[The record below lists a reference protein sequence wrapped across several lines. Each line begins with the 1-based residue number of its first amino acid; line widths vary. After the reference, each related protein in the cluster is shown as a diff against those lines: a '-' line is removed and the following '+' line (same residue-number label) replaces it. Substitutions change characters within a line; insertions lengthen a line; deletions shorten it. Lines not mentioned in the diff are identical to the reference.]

1 MSVSIKNWFNA
12 FSVCSVIE
20 MYLERVGLDR
30 RKANIISCILFQS
43 YFVFIGF
50 KLLLLEWILRDPT
63 KNSVIKQA
71 TLQNIDDIYGYF
83 VFDTIYLIT
92 ENPNTL
98 FIGHHITSFFIIS
111 IIRSYIA
118 DLSENTPFYLYNCIC
133 ILAEI
138 QNPILNL
145 RHLTRGYPE
154 LKELNKQALYWS
166 YLIFR
171 ITLFPIFSASFLY
184 YNQNIPYFYPLTV
197 LFILLYSVSVMWFQ
211 QIRGMT
217 IHTILR
223 TEI

>member
-1 MSVSIKNWFNA
+1 MSISIKNWFNA
-12 FSVCSVIE
+12 FGVCSVIE
-20 MYLERVGLDR
+20 MYLERFGFNR
-30 RKANIISCILFQS
+30 RKANIISCILFQM
-43 YFVFIGF
+43 YFVYIGF
-50 KLLLLEWILRDPT
+50 KLLLFEYLGSNV
-63 KNSVIKQA
+63 KNN

-92 ENPNTL
+92 ENPQTL
-98 FIGHHITSFFIIS
+98 FICHHIASFFIIS
-111 IIRSYIA
+111 IIRNYIA
-118 DLSENTPFYLYNCIC
+118 SLNNETTFYLYNCIC

-145 RHLTRGYPE
+145 RYLTKGNIK
-154 LKELNKQALYWS
+154 LKRLNKQALYYS

-211 QIRGMT
+211 QIRGMMV
-217 IHTILR
+217 HKILR
-223 TEI
+223 TEIN

>member
-1 MSVSIKNWFNA
+1 MLVSISNWFRS
-12 FSVCSVIE
+12 FSFCSIIE

-50 KLLLLEWILRDPT
+50 KLLLLEWVNT
-63 KNSVIKQA
+63 SNSVIKQA
-71 TLQNIDDIYGYF
+71 TLQNLDDIYGYF

-92 ENPNTL
+92 ENPQTL
-98 FIGHHITSFFIIS
+98 FIVHHIASFMIIS
-111 IIRSYIA
+111 IIRNYISA
-118 DLSENTPFYLYNCIC
+118 LGVETPFYLYNCIC

-145 RHLTRGYPE
+145 RHLTRGYPK
-154 LKELNKQALYWS
+154 LKELNKKALYWS

-184 YNQNIPYFYPLTV
+184 YNQNIPYFYPLTL
-197 LFILLYSVSVMWFQ
+197 LFVMLYSVSVMWFQ
-211 QIRGMT
+211 QIAGL
-217 IHTILR
+217 HPR
-223 TEI
+223 TTFLNTE

>member
-1 MSVSIKNWFNA
+1 MLVSINWFRS
-12 FSVCSVIE
+12 FSFCSVIE
-20 MYLERVGLDR
+20 MYLERVGLNR

-50 KLLLLEWILRDPT
+50 KLLFLEWVLRDPT
-63 KNSVIKQA
+63 TQSVIKQA

-92 ENPNTL
+92 ENPQTL
-98 FIGHHITSFFIIS
+98 FIVHHIASFMIIS
-111 IIRSYIA
+111 IIRNYISA
-118 DLSENTPFYLYNCIC
+118 LNNETPFYLYNCIC

-145 RHLTRGYPE
+145 RHLTRGYPK
-154 LKELNKQALYWS
+154 LKELNKKALYWS

-184 YNQNIPYFYPLTV
+184 YNQNISYFYPLTL
-197 LFILLYSVSVMWFQ
+197 LFTMLYSVSVMWFQ
-211 QIRGMT
+211 QIIVMQKPQ
-217 IHTILR
+217 ILN
-223 TEI
+223 TE